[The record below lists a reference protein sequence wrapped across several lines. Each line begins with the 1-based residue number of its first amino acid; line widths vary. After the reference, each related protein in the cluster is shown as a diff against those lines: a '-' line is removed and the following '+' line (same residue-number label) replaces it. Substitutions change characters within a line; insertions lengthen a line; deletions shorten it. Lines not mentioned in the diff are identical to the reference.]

1 MIFKKFPKSVPTMV
15 EQQKENLISK
25 TYKTPVSSFWEYTI
39 FKNKNIG
46 TNSIG
51 KFFSEKHGQIN

>member
-1 MIFKKFPKSVPTMV
+1 MTFKKFPKSVLTMV

-25 TYKTPVSSFWEYTI
+25 TYKTPVSSFWEYII

-51 KFFSEKHGQIN
+51 